1 MYRLFLQIGED
12 AYEAISYSDY
22 AFFRQNV
29 SAFSDVIAY
38 DRLVEWLTIEG
49 TLERLPIN
57 AVSGNYF
64 AALGVRAMLG
74 RMLPGPEEPR
84 ESAATRG

>member
-38 DRLVEWLTIEG
+38 DRLVE
-49 TLERLPIN
+49 
-57 AVSGNYF
+57 
-64 AALGVRAMLG
+64 
-74 RMLPGPEEPR
+74 
-84 ESAATRG
+84 